1 MPFSTI
7 TPVGFNTARP
17 GGWRAACNFLCTGLE
32 TVVHAM
38 DRDNFGSRFIAVK
51 FQLSIQILMV
61 GDGIYAMNHGDQAN
75 ERTIL
80 FHSQQRST
88 KLQTKT
94 EKQNKLINKQ
104 LAVMS
109 RK

>member
-1 MPFSTI
+1 
-7 TPVGFNTARP
+7 
-17 GGWRAACNFLCTGLE
+17 
-32 TVVHAM
+32 
-38 DRDNFGSRFIAVK
+38 
-51 FQLSIQILMV
+51 MV

-104 LAVMS
+104 LAVMN